1 MIKTCH
7 ISTVH
12 PLFDTRIFYKECKTL
27 AEAGYNVTLIVQH
40 DKEET
45 IEGIHVVPLPRP
57 QNRFQRMSNLVR
69 YAFKLAVEQDA
80 DIYHF
85 HDPELI
91 PIGLRLKK
99 LGKKVIYDV
108 HEDVP
113 RQILSKYY
121 IPQIIRPTIAKLFE
135 FYENRASKHFDAIIT
150 ATPFI
155 NERFIKLGCNA
166 ININNFPLLSEFA
179 MDDIDW
185 SKKER
190 AVCYVGGLD
199 EIRGLNQMIEAIS
212 KTDAK
217 LILAGN
223 FTTGEQKKRAMS
235 LKGWQNVKYLGYA
248 DREKVK
254 EIFLRSMGGLVV
266 LLPESNYV
274 NSNYPTK
281 MLEYMSAGLPVIS
294 SDFPLWKEVI
304 EGNKCGIC
312 VNPLNPE
319 EIAEA
324 IKYLVNNPEE
334 AREMGKSGKR
344 VVLEK
349 YNWDKEKEK
358 LLVLYRNILF
368 R

>member
-1 MIKTCH
+1 MKKVCH
-7 ISTVH
+7 ITTVH

-45 IEGIHVVPLPRP
+45 IEGINIIPLPRP
-57 QNRFQRMSNLVR
+57 QNRFQRMVSLVR
-69 YAFKLAVEQDA
+69 YAFKLAVKQDA

-121 IPQIIRPTIAKLFE
+121 FLKIIRPTIAKLFE
-135 FYENRASKHFDAIIT
+135 LYENRASKHFDAIIT

-166 ININNFPLLSEFA
+166 ININNFPLLSEFM
-179 MDDIDW
+179 MDDTDW
-185 SKKER
+185 RKKER

-199 EIRGLNQMIEAIS
+199 EIRGLYQMIEAIG
-212 KTDAK
+212 KIDVK

-223 FTTGEQKKRAMS
+223 FTTEEQKNKAMS
-235 LKGWQNVKYLGYA
+235 LKGWQNVEYLGFVN
-248 DREKVK
+248 REKVK
-254 EIFLRSMGGLVV
+254 EIFLRSMGGLV
-266 LLPESNYV
+266 LFLPEPNHV
-274 NSNYPTK
+274 NAQPNK
-281 MLEYMSAGLPVIS
+281 MLEYMSEGLPVIS
-294 SDFPLWKEVI
+294 SYFPLWRKII

-319 EIAEA
+319 EIAKA
-324 IKYLVNNPEE
+324 IEYLVNNPDE
-334 AREMGKSGKR
+334 AREMGKNGKR

-358 LLVLYRNILF
+358 LLDLYRNILF